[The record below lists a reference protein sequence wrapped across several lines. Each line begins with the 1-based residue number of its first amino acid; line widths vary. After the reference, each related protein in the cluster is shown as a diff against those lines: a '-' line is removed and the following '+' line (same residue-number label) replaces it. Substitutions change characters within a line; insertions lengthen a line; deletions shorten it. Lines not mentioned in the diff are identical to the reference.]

1 MLCNYEYLKP
11 TTMKKIMILG
21 ALVISAMTFAQT
33 NKPVLEQ
40 EGNLVKATYYYD
52 NGKIHQQGHFKDG
65 KLEGS
70 WVSFDANGNKT
81 SIGEYS
87 NGEKTG
93 KWFFWSNKSLSE
105 VDYSKSRVAKVQS
118 WKQDALAK
126 N

>member
-1 MLCNYEYLKP
+1 
-11 TTMKKIMILG
+11 MKKIMILG
-21 ALVISAMTFAQT
+21 ALVISGFTFAQAK
-33 NKPVLEQ
+33 KPMLEQ

-52 NGKIHQQGHFKDG
+52 NGQIQQQGYFKDG

-70 WVSFDANGNKT
+70 WVAFDEKGNKK
-81 SIGEYS
+81 SIGEYT

-93 KWFFWSNKSLSE
+93 KWFFWNDKSLSE
-105 VDYSKSRVAKVQS
+105 VDYSNSRVANVKS

>member
-1 MLCNYEYLKP
+1 
-11 TTMKKIMILG
+11 MKKIMILG
-21 ALVISAMTFAQT
+21 ALVISGFTFAQAK
-33 NKPVLEQ
+33 KPMLEQ

-52 NGKIHQQGHFKDG
+52 NGQIQQQGYFKEG

-70 WVSFDANGNKT
+70 WVAFDEKGNKK
-81 SIGEYS
+81 SIGEYT

-93 KWFFWSNKSLSE
+93 KWFFWNDKSLSE
-105 VDYSKSRVAKVQS
+105 VDYSNSRVANVKS

>member
-1 MLCNYEYLKP
+1 
-11 TTMKKIMILG
+11 MKKIMILG

-33 NKPVLEQ
+33 TKPVLEQ

-52 NGKIHQQGHFKDG
+52 NGQIQQQGHFKDG

-70 WVSFDANGNKT
+70 WTSYDANGNKA
-81 SIGEYS
+81 SIGDYS
-87 NGEKTG
+87 KGEKTG

>member
-33 NKPVLEQ
+33 TKPVLEQ

-52 NGKIHQQGHFKDG
+52 NGKVQQQGHFKDG

-70 WVSFDANGNKT
+70 WVAFDEKGNKK

-93 KWFFWSNKSLSE
+93 KWFFWNDKSLSE
-105 VDYSKSRVAKVQS
+105 VDYSSSRIASVKS

>member
-1 MLCNYEYLKP
+1 
-11 TTMKKIMILG
+11 MKKIMIL
-21 ALVISAMTFAQT
+21 ATLVISGFTFAQA

-40 EGNLVKATYYYD
+40 EGNLVNAIYYYD
-52 NGKIHQQGHFKDG
+52 NGQVQQQGHFKDG

-70 WVSFDANGNKT
+70 WVAYDTNGNKK

-93 KWFFWSNKSLSE
+93 KWFFWNDKTLSE
-105 VDYSKSRVAKVQS
+105 VDYTNSRIASVKS
-118 WKQDALAK
+118 WKQEALAK